1 MKTISA
7 SRPASRSISETKLAV
22 ILLAYEPRFRR
33 TLLLIAMYALP
44 IIFSIRLASENFCPD
59 LWWHLR
65 TGEWIVKNH
74 AIPTTDMFSI
84 MKGTQWIA
92 YSWLYEILVY
102 AIHSLLGLTG
112 FVVFGIIMSVLT
124 TSLLY
129 SLLRTISGRI
139 ALSVA
144 LTGVGIVA
152 MGATL
157 HIRSFRFS
165 ILFLILELYLLHRA
179 RTSSNFRHLLL
190 LPLLFLVW
198 ANVHIQFVF
207 GLFVYALFALEVFF
221 DHFKGE
227 ALETVHRRNNTTAWV
242 VVIGIA
248 CAIATLITPYGVNI
262 YLQLIEISRQTEF
275 YKYVSE
281 LQPLGFRTVDHW
293 TTLLIILSATFLFG
307 RRHIKRPIYLIVFGV
322 ATVLCFHSAR
332 DAWFAVVIA
341 LSIIASCFASEGKP
355 EKSGSSKLLVAVGII
370 VIATI
375 MCNHTGVS
383 NELLEERLAEKYP
396 VRAAQFIEDNGLC
409 GPIYNHFDWG
419 GYLMWRLPSLLVSMD
434 GRGYLYGGDRFEES
448 VQTWMAKPGWCDDSD
463 LLSARTILANL
474 EWPLVSVL
482 RLNPRF
488 ELVYEDEVSLIFI
501 PATLGRRC
509 QDDEGSS

>member
-1 MKTISA
+1 
-7 SRPASRSISETKLAV
+7 
-22 ILLAYEPRFRR
+22 
-33 TLLLIAMYALP
+33 MYALP

-59 LWWHLR
+59 VWWHLR

-74 AIPTTDMFSI
+74 AIPTADMFSI
-84 MKGTQWIA
+84 MKGTNWID

-152 MGATL
+152 MGALL

-190 LPLLFLVW
+190 LPLLFLIW

-207 GLFVYALFALEVFF
+207 GLFVYALFALEVLF
-221 DHFKGE
+221 DHFKGK

-248 CAIATLITPYGVNI
+248 CAIATLITPYNVSI
-262 YLQLIEISRQTEF
+262 YLHLIEISRQTEF

-281 LQPLGFRTVDHW
+281 LQPLGFRTLDHW
-293 TTLLIILSATFLFG
+293 TTLLIILSATFLIG
-307 RRHIKRPIYLIVFGV
+307 RRRIMRPISLILFGV
-322 ATVLCFHSAR
+322 AIALCFHSAR
-332 DAWFAVVIA
+332 DAWFAVVIG
-341 LSIIASCFASEGKP
+341 LSIIASCYSTKGKT
-355 EKSGSSKLLVAVGII
+355 EESGSSKLLVTVGII
-370 VIATI
+370 VIVLI
-375 MCNHTGVS
+375 MSNHAGVS
-383 NELLEERLAEKYP
+383 NKLLEERLAEKYP
-396 VRAAQFIEDNGLC
+396 VRAAQFMEDNSLR
-409 GPIYNHFDWG
+409 GPIYNHFNWG
-419 GYLMWRLPSLLVSMD
+419 GYLIWRLPDLLVSMD
-434 GRGYLYGGDRFEES
+434 GRGYLYGGDRFEEA
-448 VQTWMAKPGWCDDSD
+448 VQTWMAKPGWCEDLD
-463 LLSARTILANL
+463 LLSARTILASPK
-474 EWPLVSVL
+474 WPLASVL
-482 RLNPRF
+482 RLDSRF
-488 ELVYEDEVSLIFI
+488 ELVYEDEVSLIFV
-501 PATLGRRC
+501 PAISGRRC